1 VSFDRIQFFNQTMTL
16 PCRPRIAFRLGIT
29 GTRNLPE
36 DARARLR
43 TQLEDLFDTI
53 ADAAEAAKSEAMIYD
68 TSLPLLLRL
77 ITPLAEGAD
86 RFVAEVAQKKGWQIE
101 VVLPFAAETYCEDFA
116 IPATPGITAEAC
128 IDEFYHLRDAA
139 TQVTT
144 LDGDGS
150 SDHRDRSYE
159 AAGRMVVRNCD
170 LLIAIWDGETG
181 VGRRGG
187 TAEIIRFGPPIWWLH
202 PTEDRAPC
210 VLLDTPDL
218 RRRAA
223 PPGAASCDDW
233 LAAYLKGLFTPP
245 APHPA
250 QAHGLLDGVAQ
261 RWRKLQQQKPFDG
274 LRTLLGQAPP
284 KTGGLAGWFAGLHGW
299 MLGRFRNG
307 WDSDARLSATLGA
320 GAAGAKPAWLR
331 SSPSFP
337 AQEGPPADYWRGAYA
352 APDAYSNAYAGRYRS
367 GYLVVSILIVLA
379 LAFAILGLTFKGT
392 KLPAT
397 VLELGALGLLLYVV
411 LRNTLH
417 HWHQRW
423 LLYRLVAELCRKQE
437 HLAALGWSLPLYRV
451 DSAAAA
457 AGAREGWVG
466 WYFNALSRAAPL
478 ISGIIDQPRLEGI
491 RHALRDGLL
500 MSQVHY
506 HGRNQPRSALAA
518 ERLGRAG
525 EWLFLVTLGVVVVK
539 LVLLLAHGSDAL
551 TVPLG
556 LLAALLPVISAGF
569 FVLRAYAELNMV
581 GDQSAA
587 MLHELAKAAEALDSL
602 ELTKPLASQELAA
615 DGYALASTML
625 SDVEGWAR
633 LFRVKVIE
641 AG

>member
-1 VSFDRIQFFNQTMTL
+1 MTPL
-16 PCRPRIAFRLGIT
+16 RPRIAFRLGIT
-29 GTRNLPE
+29 GIRSLPE
-36 DARARLR
+36 AARVQLRPRLE
-43 TQLEDLFDTI
+43 TLFDTI
-53 ADAAEAAKSEAMIYD
+53 ATAAEAAKSEAALHD
-68 TSLPLLLRL
+68 TSAPPLLRL

-86 RFVAEVAQKKGWQIE
+86 RFVAEVAQTKGWQIE

-116 IPATPGITAEAC
+116 IPATPDVTAKAC
-128 IDEFYHLRDAA
+128 IAEFYHLLAAA

-150 SDHRDRSYE
+150 PDHRDRSYE

-187 TAEIIRFGPPIWWLH
+187 TAEIIRFAARFGPPIWWLRPTGDH
-202 PTEDRAPC
+202 PPC
-210 VLLDTPDL
+210 LLLDTPDL

-223 PPGAASCDDW
+223 PPDAENHETW
-233 LAAYLKGLFTPP
+233 LASYLEGLFKPP
-245 APHPA
+245 KPHPDHP
-250 QAHGLLDGVAQ
+250 HGLLDGFAQ
-261 RWRKLQQQKPFDG
+261 WWRQWRGQGPFDG
-274 LRTLLGQAPP
+274 LRNLLDQAPP
-284 KTGGLAGWFAGLHGW
+284 KAAGLGSWYAARHGK
-299 MLGRFRNG
+299 MLERFRHDWSTDENLRTVPG
-307 WDSDARLSATLGA
+307 ALATEA
-320 GAAGAKPAWLR
+320 TPSWLR
-331 SSPSFP
+331 SSPNFP
-337 AQEGPPADYWRGAYA
+337 VQGGQPAEHWRSAYA

-379 LAFAILGLTFKGT
+379 LACAMLGLTFKDA

-397 VLELGALGLLLYVV
+397 MLELGALCLLLYVV

-417 HWHQRW
+417 DWHQRW

-451 DSAAAA
+451 DSAATA

-491 RHALRDGLL
+491 RHALRNGLL

-506 HGRNQPRSALAA
+506 HGRNQPRSVLAA

-525 EWLFLVTLGVVVVK
+525 EWLFLATLGVVLVK
-539 LVLLLAHGSDAL
+539 LALLLADGLVAL

-556 LLAALLPVISAGF
+556 LLAALLPVVSAGF

-581 GDQSAA
+581 ADQSAA
-587 MLHELAKAAEALDSL
+587 MLHEFAKAAEALDSL
-602 ELTKPLASQELAA
+602 DLTKPLASQDLAA